1 MRSTAPRRSWWITA
15 AALLLAVG
23 TASAHWAMPTDAPVD
38 RLVTNLGKYAEEHPK
53 EAGAW
58 YRLGRVHSLAYA
70 KKWRSVQVFERDK
83 SEPSELAPDWMQNR
97 WQEKPDEKPYTEQE
111 LREHLSEAIRCFNK
125 AIELD
130 GAQAEYFHSLAYIVQ
145 QGLKDAPFVK
155 HVVHPTPASTDNSWS
170 AKEGRVEAEKLLKSP
185 GDAARAMEI
194 VTGHSK
200 ETWGG
205 DYLNP
210 TSRTAML
217 ATLLEAKDR
226 SPEQDKAIA
235 RVVEADW
242 KEQVGELYF
251 KALSFSLPDS
261 SRVTRKPIR
270 GVTSLLPHQSAT
282 AYIEAVKSRGER
294 ASDKVRLDVAKATI
308 KSLESLPENNAI
320 TPIVLPLDYG
330 REMSSLL
337 SPGSSTGFDLDGTG
351 RSQRWPW
358 LNRDTGVLAWNP
370 SGDGRIDSGRQLFG
384 SVTWWIFFD
393 DGYQALDALDD
404 NRDGRLSGSE
414 LNGLVVW
421 TDRNGDGV
429 SDKGE
434 VTPVATI
441 GIVSLSCRA
450 NATDSGCPASA
461 DGARF
466 ADGRV
471 LPTYDWIT
479 EPLTDRRPPLPAM
492 AIAGATAISTSLLFA
507 QRRRSRA
514 KASASPA

>member
-1 MRSTAPRRSWWITA
+1 MRGTAPRRSCWITA
-15 AALLLAVG
+15 ATLLLAVG

-38 RLVTNLGKYAEEHPK
+38 RLVTNLGKYAEEHSK

-58 YRLGRVHSLAYA
+58 YRLGRVHSLAYV

-83 SEPSELAPDWMQNR
+83 TGPGDPAPDWMQNR
-97 WQEKPDEKPYTEQE
+97 WKEKPDEKPYTEQE

-130 GAQAEYFHSLAYIVQ
+130 GSQAEYFHSLAYIVE
-145 QGLKDAPFVK
+145 QGAKDAVHVK
-155 HVVHPTPASTDNSWS
+155 HVVRPS
-170 AKEGRVEAEKLLKSP
+170 AMTGDEAWGAKDGEDAAKKLLSAP
-185 GDAARAMEI
+185 GDAKQAIET
-194 VTGHSK
+194 VTGHR
-200 ETWGG
+200 ENPWG
-205 DYLNP
+205 DYIDNAA
-210 TSRTAML
+210 RTAL
-217 ATLLEAKDR
+217 LSTLLNAKDR
-226 SPEQDKAIA
+226 TVDQDKALA
-235 RVVEADW
+235 KVVEADW
-242 KEQVGELYF
+242 KEQACELHF
-251 KALSFSLPDS
+251 TAMTLALPRESKT
-261 SRVTRKPIR
+261 TREPIR
-270 GVTSLLPHQSAT
+270 GVSSLLSHESAT
-282 AYIEAVKSRGER
+282 AFLKAAKARGER
-294 ASDKVRLDVAKATI
+294 ESDKVRVDLAKATI
-308 KSLESLPENNAI
+308 KAFESLPANNAI
-320 TPIVLPLDYG
+320 TPIILPLDYG

-337 SPGSSTGFDLDGTG
+337 SPGSNTGFDLDGTG
-351 RSQRWPW
+351 RKQNWPW
-358 LNRDTGVLAWNP
+358 LQGDTGVLAWNP
-370 SGDGRIDSGRQLFG
+370 SGDGKIDSGRQLFG

-404 NRDGRLSGSE
+404 NRDGRLSGNE

-434 VTPVATI
+434 VVPVATI

-450 NATDSGCPASA
+450 TATDTGCPAST

-479 EPLTDRRPPLPAM
+479 EPLADRRLPLPAM
-492 AIAGATAISTSLLFA
+492 AVAVTTAISTSLLFA

-514 KASASPA
+514 NARTA